1 MGNVPVFEWKADT
14 IPVILPST
22 DESPQVRV
30 WLYSNDS
37 EYNKFY
43 QYFRA

>member
-14 IPVILPST
+14 IPQILPT
-22 DESPQVRV
+22 VDEAPQVKV
-30 WLYSNDS
+30 WLYSNDR

-43 QYFRA
+43 